1 MVLCTSLMP
10 PIACD
15 FLSARNNSWYFTY
28 FVMYIIARSSP
39 WWMISSFHCL
49 FQALLDDEQLT
60 DVPFLILGNKIDIPS
75 AASEEELR
83 MALSINHTTGKD
95 KTTVTAG
102 ERPIELFMCSV
113 VKTSGY
119 TEGWLHLRWMLVF
132 SPNTSSIIDTYFFVY
147 RFPMVLKI
155 FVKETQLTG
164 VLIVDPCRRNSELTV
179 RTFKN
184 QHFRIVWKI
193 NKKCF
198 THFHK
203 VAYNYTLH
211 CVLPLEI
218 SPMEIH
224 KCCDCCLIEINH
236 STYSIRIFKKKIQ

>member
-132 SPNTSSIIDTYFFVY
+132 FPNISSIIDTYFFVY

-193 NKKCF
+193 NKN
-198 THFHK
+198 
-203 VAYNYTLH
+203 AYLF
-211 CVLPLEI
+211 
-218 SPMEIH
+218 
-224 KCCDCCLIEINH
+224 
-236 STYSIRIFKKKIQ
+236 SIQVG